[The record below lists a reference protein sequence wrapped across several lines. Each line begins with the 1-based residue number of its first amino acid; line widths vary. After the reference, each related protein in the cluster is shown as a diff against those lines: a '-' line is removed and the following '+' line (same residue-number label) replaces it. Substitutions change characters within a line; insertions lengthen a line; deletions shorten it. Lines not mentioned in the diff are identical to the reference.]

1 MKIAGRERCIQCMS
15 LVESGEKCP
24 GCGYDERDYESGS
37 NQLSPG
43 NCLHERYFLGK
54 AIGEGGFGITYIA
67 WDVVLAIPVA
77 IKEYFPGGLGM
88 RDVTV
93 QKNNMEIHVYEG
105 DKGREFK
112 KGLHNFLKEARR
124 LSQFLNLE
132 GIVSVRDFFE
142 ENNTAYIVMEYID
155 GVCISDYIH
164 SHGRMPAEEVLR
176 MMKPVIS
183 SLQEIHRAHLIHRD
197 ISADNLMLARDG
209 KLRLLDFG
217 AARSTEISYETM
229 TISIKRGFSPEEQY
243 RANGDQNVWT
253 DLYSLCAT
261 MYFMLTAV
269 VPEES
274 VERMITDRVVPLA
287 DMPEIDLS
295 QEKKEAID
303 RGMRVFAK
311 DRFPDISDLY
321 QILYPEEEQKTVGIP
336 YPSPVR
342 ERGAEEQMSRTA
354 VRRELNGL
362 LEERSY
368 AMGRQRK
375 RLVRIGAAL
384 VISAALVFFFCRFFL
399 PSAGTPAATR
409 GITSTPGLTATS
421 GSIIPPGSIAAPGDT
436 TTSGGTSTP
445 GVTPDDKRVRVPDV
459 TGMTWKDAK
468 RTLRQSRLQ
477 AKQMAKEHRTK
488 KGIVYRQKP
497 KAGEREKMGKV
508 IAVYV
513 SKGQAPRATP
523 ISKPAPS
530 PETAE
535 REPGAVRTPRPK
547 KKDYSAVIDKYIN

>member
-1 MKIAGRERCIQCMS
+1 
-15 LVESGEKCP
+15 
-24 GCGYDERDYESGS
+24 
-37 NQLSPG
+37 
-43 NCLHERYFLGK
+43 
-54 AIGEGGFGITYIA
+54 
-67 WDVVLAIPVA
+67 
-77 IKEYFPGGLGM
+77 M
-88 RDVTV
+88 RNVTV
-93 QKNNMEIHVYEG
+93 QNTMEIHVYEG

-155 GVCISDYIH
+155 GVCISDYVH
-164 SHGRMPAEEVLR
+164 SHGKIPAKEVLR
-176 MMKPVIS
+176 IMKPVIA

-197 ISADNLMLARDG
+197 ISADNLMLTRDG

-217 AARSTEISYETM
+217 AARSTEISHETM

-261 MYFMLTAV
+261 MYFMLTAI

-287 DMPEIDLS
+287 DMPEVDLP

-311 DRFPDISDLY
+311 DRFPGMSDLY
-321 QILYPEEEQKTVGIP
+321 QILYPEEEQNTADLS

-342 ERGAEEQMSRTA
+342 ERRIKEHVSRTS

-362 LEERSY
+362 LEERSF
-368 AMGRQRK
+368 AMERPRK
-375 RLVRIGAAL
+375 RVVRLGAAL

-399 PSAGTPAATR
+399 PSAGTMTATR
-409 GITSTPGLTATS
+409 GITPTPRLTATT
-421 GSIIPPGSIAAPGDT
+421 GSIAA
-436 TTSGGTSTP
+436 S
-445 GVTPDDKRVRVPDV
+445 GVTP
-459 TGMTWKDAK
+459 
-468 RTLRQSRLQ
+468 
-477 AKQMAKEHRTK
+477 
-488 KGIVYRQKP
+488 
-497 KAGEREKMGKV
+497 
-508 IAVYV
+508 
-513 SKGQAPRATP
+513 
-523 ISKPAPS
+523 
-530 PETAE
+530 
-535 REPGAVRTPRPK
+535 
-547 KKDYSAVIDKYIN
+547 